1 MNSPWIGHYVLPFW
15 SHCCYMWRIR
25 YVIFLL
31 MLFQSF
37 LKALSLGHRYIRC
50 LSILLRR
57 PLLPVGFNSGFRF
70 TSGVL
75 HCFIRTAKE
84 FLRRAFEFNQSY
96 WVLSPVSFMG
106 YRHSFLQ
113 FMRRK
118 IRAKRLILQ
127 NFGGIHWSGAAICT
141 TIQSIIARPLE
152 PKLKNCHW

>member
-1 MNSPWIGHYVLPFW
+1 MNWALRIAILISLLLHVADQVCHIFINPF
-15 SHCCYMWRIR
+15 
-25 YVIFLL
+25 LE
-31 MLFQSF
+31 F
-37 LKALSLGHRYIRC
+37 LKTLFLGHRYIRC

-57 PLLPVGFNSGFRF
+57 PLLPVGFNSCFRF

-106 YRHSFLQ
+106 HRHSFLQ

-118 IRAKRLILQ
+118 VRAKRLVLQ
-127 NFGGIHWSGAAICT
+127 NFGGIH
-141 TIQSIIARPLE
+141 
-152 PKLKNCHW
+152 